1 MPPSQLKLLNTPL
14 ELERLFFLLQL
25 TVFTGSIKDLNPPR
39 YVMATVHIV
48 LFFAAFAA
56 VSFVVSMFYEMEW
69 RRWLGFVSACCGI
82 SAFGAWITMIAEP
95 IAIIGWLLA
104 LCAPMFFIEWLYKR
118 YKARNGGTN
127 AELALCE
134 RLGINPMMIRFGYV
148 SDIDGSWY
156 KVHKDGSTSPT
167 LSPAMFNDDELWY
180 YHIRE
185 TEMLEEWEK
194 SYMNNETDSHP
205 YPEDFIANSELK
217 EEIRKRH
224 SFRLNELIE
233 LHAQSN

>member
-1 MPPSQLKLLNTPL
+1 
-14 ELERLFFLLQL
+14 
-25 TVFTGSIKDLNPPR
+25 
-39 YVMATVHIV
+39 MATVHIV

-69 RRWLGFVSACCGI
+69 RRWLGFISACCGI

-118 YKARNGGTN
+118 YKARNGGN
-127 AELALCE
+127 RAELALCE
-134 RLGINPMMIRFGYV
+134 RLSINPMMIRFGYI

-156 KVHKDGSTSPT
+156 NLRKDGTKSPT
-167 LSPAMFNDDELWY
+167 LSRAMFNDDELWF
-180 YHIRE
+180 YHIKE
-185 TEMLEEWEK
+185 TELLERWEK
-194 SYMNNETDSHP
+194 AYMDNETDSHP
-205 YPEDFIANSELK
+205 YPEDSIANSMLVD
-217 EEIRKRH
+217 EISERH

-233 LHAQSN
+233 LYAHRN